1 MFTGFLFTT
10 ENMKKRKYKCLNGM
24 KYVYTVL
31 HLVLLVKMNTIIPSK
46 IPNGRDLKNLILQKV
61 VDQ

>member
-1 MFTGFLFTT
+1 MGFLFTT
-10 ENMKKRKYKCLNGM
+10 ENMKRRKCKCLNGM

-31 HLVLLVKMNTIIPSK
+31 HLVSLVKMNTVVPSK